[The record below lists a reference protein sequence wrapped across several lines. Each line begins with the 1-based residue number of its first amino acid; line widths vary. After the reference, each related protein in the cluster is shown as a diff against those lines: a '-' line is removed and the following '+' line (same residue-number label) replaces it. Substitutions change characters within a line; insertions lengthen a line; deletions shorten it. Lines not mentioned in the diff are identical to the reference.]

1 MVRSARCVLLLQ
13 LLPQTG
19 LMWRAQMAPEELL
32 ARVAEPLVERAIAGW
47 IPGFVTMIGILVSP
61 NGLEYRQS

>member
-1 MVRSARCVLLLQ
+1 
-13 LLPQTG
+13 
-19 LMWRAQMAPEELL
+19 MWRAQMAHEELL
-32 ARVAEPLVERAIAGW
+32 ARVTEPLVERAIAGW